1 MTLEQNAYVL
11 LGGSMQNREMTYV
24 QISRARAR
32 PIFSSMRNRQGGIAW
47 KN

>member
-11 LGGSMQNREMTYV
+11 LGGTMQNREMTYV

-32 PIFSSMRNRQGGIAW
+32 PIFSSMRNRRGGIAW